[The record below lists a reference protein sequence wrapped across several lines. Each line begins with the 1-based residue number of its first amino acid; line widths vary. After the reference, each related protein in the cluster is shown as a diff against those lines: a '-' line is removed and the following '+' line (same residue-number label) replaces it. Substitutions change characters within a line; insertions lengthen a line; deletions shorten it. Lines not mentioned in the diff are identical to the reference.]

1 MATDSKARFL
11 RDAEKFVLQGKIQQ
25 AIHEYLKILK
35 VDPDDVLTMNTLGDL
50 YLREGRVAEAS
61 KCFAAVA
68 RHYTSNNF
76 LLKAIAVYKKILN
89 SDSSNLEINRVLA
102 DLYVRQGLM
111 VEAKNQFMR
120 IAEICTRENRHRETV
135 EAYEKV
141 AELDPANSSV
151 RLRLAEIY
159 LAGGSQDKAAL
170 CYAGAARA
178 QSRAG
183 DNQAAAQTYRR
194 SLELAPTDV
203 EIMKGYLETVSKLGD
218 TASAIDQI
226 HRALEILPEDVLL
239 REMLGKAHMAA
250 GDLRNAAESFR
261 GLVAQDETQFQN
273 FLDLPAAYLAA
284 GDVEEAA
291 RCLDPVIPILI
302 NRRAT
307 DQAVEAYH
315 GILQEYPGHEPT
327 LTRLADI
334 YYATNNQL
342 RHVEVLDQLVDLELE
357 KGNPAG
363 SIAFIEKILQIN
375 PRSEKHIRLHEKA
388 FVEAFPDTPY
398 TPPALAAEST
408 VDSPTAFL
416 LSMGREGSG
425 EGAFEDS
432 DSRLVEIDL
441 LINYGMKPKALER
454 LQALESQ
461 DPGNKDVHTRLL
473 SLYEESQRF
482 RDAAEQCAL
491 LAAIHRRANDEESA
505 ERYLAQAG
513 KLAPEWIGQGF
524 DLVAF
529 ANSRGVPI
537 ERRKMAA
544 RDVLAT
550 QDDVLEIDLSEDIS
564 EVFFDGPAGV
574 SLGQEGG
581 EAPVEPAEVAEEYS
595 PASAPRTP
603 VPESLADKMQE
614 VDFYLRLGFH
624 DEARAKLDEI
634 AAGHPDHPELE
645 SRYRQLAESSS
656 QPAQRPQ
663 AKAVEVEAH
672 GSEPEPVPSETDT
685 DLDAVVNR
693 FVSEYFHA
701 TPSQEPETPP
711 PADPHSEP
719 SRAGTAAMRG
729 AVEEGEKPHVNEMF
743 ADVLEE
749 VKTIAMSE
757 SVREEFDTHFGMG
770 VAYREMNLLEEA
782 IREFETAA
790 SSLDPAKHAR
800 EIVHCCGMLSMCYL
814 EKGMARSTLRWCQT
828 GLALADI
835 SPHESMALRYDMGV
849 AYSLTGET
857 DKALECFGKLFD
869 IDPTYRDVAQRIDG
883 LKSVSQRYGP

>member
-25 AIHEYLKILK
+25 AIHEYLKVIK
-35 VDPDDVLTMNTLGDL
+35 IDPDDVLTMNMLGDL
-50 YLREGRVAEAS
+50 YLREGRIAEAS
-61 KCFAAVA
+61 KCFASVA
-68 RHYTSNNF
+68 QNYTSNNF

-89 SDSSNLEINRVLA
+89 SDSNNLETNRVLA

-111 VEAKNQFMR
+111 VEARNQFMR
-120 IAEICTRENRHRETV
+120 IAEICTREGNSRETV

-159 LAGGSQDKAAL
+159 LAGGSRDKAAL
-170 CYAGAARA
+170 CFAGAARA
-178 QSRAG
+178 QSRVG
-183 DNQAAAQTYRR
+183 DNKAAAQTYRR

-203 EIMKGYLETVSKLGD
+203 EIMKGYLETVIQLGD
-218 TASAIDQI
+218 IASAINQI
-226 HRALEILPEDVLL
+226 RRSLEILPEDVLL
-239 REMLGKAHMAA
+239 REMLGKAYLAA
-250 GDLRNAAESFR
+250 GDLRSAAESFR
-261 GLVAQDETQFQN
+261 GLVAQDETQFKN
-273 FLDLPAAYLAA
+273 FLALPGAYLAA

-291 RCLDPVIPILI
+291 RCLDPIIPILI

-307 DQAVEAYH
+307 DQAVEAYND
-315 GILQEYPGHEPT
+315 ILGQIPDHEPT

-342 RHVEVLDQLVDLELE
+342 RYVEVLDQLIDLEME

-388 FVEAFPDTPY
+388 FADAFPDTPY
-398 TPPALAAEST
+398 TPPALAAEVP
-408 VDSPTAFL
+408 VDAPTGFL
-416 LSMGREGSG
+416 LRMGCEGSVDG
-425 EGAFEDS
+425 TFEDS
-432 DSRLVEIDL
+432 DSRFVEIDL

-461 DPGNKDVHTRLL
+461 DPGNKDVRTRLL
-473 SLYEESQRF
+473 SLYEESRRF
-482 RDAAEQCAL
+482 RDAAEQCVL
-491 LAAIHRRANDEESA
+491 LAAIHRRINDEGAA
-505 ERYLAQAG
+505 ERYMTQAG
-513 KLAPEWIGQGF
+513 KLAPEWIGPDF
-524 DLVAF
+524 DIAAF
-529 ANSRGVPI
+529 ADSRGVPI

-544 RDVLAT
+544 RDVLPS

-564 EVFFDGPAGV
+564 EVFFEGPAGV
-574 SLGQEGG
+574 PLGQESV
-581 EAPVEPAEVAEEYS
+581 AATVEPAEVAEEYS
-595 PASAPRTP
+595 PASAPRAP
-603 VPESLADKMQE
+603 APESMADKLQE

-645 SRYRQLAESSS
+645 SRYRQLTESNS
-656 QPAQRPQ
+656 QPTQRPQ
-663 AKAVEVEAH
+663 SKEVGAEAQN
-672 GSEPEPVPSETDT
+672 PEPDA

-693 FVSEYFHA
+693 FVAEYFHA
-701 TPSQEPETPP
+701 GPSPEQEPPLPSNSRCESYQAGAAMP
-711 PADPHSEP
+711 PA
-719 SRAGTAAMRG
+719 
-729 AVEEGEKPHVNEMF
+729 AVEEERKAHVNEMF

-749 VKTIAMSE
+749 VNTIAESE

-782 IREFETAA
+782 IREFEAAA
-790 SSLDPAKHAR
+790 SPLDPAKHAR
-800 EIVHCCGMLSMCYL
+800 EIVQCCGMLSMCFL

-835 SPHESMALRYDMGV
+835 SPHEGMALRYDMGV

-857 DKALECFGKLFD
+857 DKALQCFGKLFD
-869 IDPTYRDVAQRIDG
+869 MDPTYRDVAQRIDS
-883 LKSVSQRYGP
+883 LKSVSQHHGP

>member
-25 AIHEYLKILK
+25 AINEYLKIIRI
-35 VDPDDVLTMNTLGDL
+35 DPDDVLTMNMLGDL
-50 YLREGRVAEAS
+50 YLREGRIAEAS

-68 RHYTSNNF
+68 QNYTSNNF
-76 LLKAIAVYKKILN
+76 LLKAIAVYKKILS
-89 SDSSNLEINRVLA
+89 SDPNNLEINRVLA

-120 IAEICTRENRHRETV
+120 IAEVCTREGKNRETV

-159 LAGGSQDKAAL
+159 LAGGSKDKAAL
-170 CYAGAARA
+170 CFAGAARA

-183 DNQAAAQTYRR
+183 NNQAAAQTYRR

-203 EIMKGYLETVSKLGD
+203 EIMKGYLETVSQLGD

-226 HRALEILPEDVLL
+226 RRALDTLPEDILL
-239 REMLGKAHMAA
+239 REMLGKAYMAA
-250 GDLRNAAESFR
+250 GDLSSAAESFR
-261 GLVAQDETQFQN
+261 GLVAQDESQFKN
-273 FLDLPAAYLAA
+273 FLALPGAYLAA

-291 RCLDPVIPILI
+291 RCLDPITPILI

-307 DQAVEAYH
+307 DQAVDAYYE
-315 GILQEYPGHEPT
+315 ILREFPDHEPT

-342 RHVEVLDQLVDLELE
+342 RYIEVLDQLIELELE

-363 SIAFIEKILQIN
+363 AIAFIEKILQIN
-375 PRSEKHIRLHEKA
+375 PRSDKHIRLHEKA
-388 FVEAFPDTPY
+388 FVDAFPDTPY
-398 TPPALAAEST
+398 TPPTLAAETT
-408 VDSPTAFL
+408 VDAPTGFL
-416 LSMGREGSG
+416 LNMSHEGSG

-432 DSRLVEIDL
+432 DSRFVEIDL

-454 LQALESQ
+454 LQTLESQ
-461 DPGNKDVHTRLL
+461 DPGNKEVHTRLL
-473 SLYEESQRF
+473 SLYEESRKF
-482 RDAAEQCAL
+482 REAAEQCVL
-491 LAAIHRRANDEESA
+491 LAAIHRRANDEQAA
-505 ERYLAQAG
+505 ERYLAEAG
-513 KLAPEWIGQGF
+513 KLAPEWIGPGF
-524 DLVAF
+524 DIVAF
-529 ANSRGVPI
+529 ATSRGVPI
-537 ERRKMAA
+537 ERRRMAA
-544 RDVLAT
+544 REVLPS
-550 QDDVLEIDLSEDIS
+550 QEDSLEIDLSEDIS
-564 EVFFDGPAGV
+564 EVFFEGPAGV
-574 SLGQEGG
+574 SLRQEAGQVAAE
-581 EAPVEPAEVAEEYS
+581 PVEVPEEYS
-595 PASAPRTP
+595 PGSAPRSP
-603 VPESLADKMQE
+603 APESLADKLQE

-634 AAGHPDHPELE
+634 AAGQPDHPELE
-645 SRYRQLAESSS
+645 SRYKQLAEANV

-663 AKAVEVEAH
+663 SKAPEVATPGAGPEAVL
-672 GSEPEPVPSETDT
+672 SET

-693 FVSEYFHA
+693 FVVEYFHSSPPQEQSQ
-701 TPSQEPETPP
+701 PSPTDSP
-711 PADPHSEP
+711 SEP
-719 SRAGTAAMRG
+719 AKVGAAASGSSEDER
-729 AVEEGEKPHVNEMF
+729 KPHVNEMF

-749 VKTIAMSE
+749 VKTIAESE
-757 SVREEFDTHFGMG
+757 SGREEFDTHFGMG

-782 IREFETAA
+782 IKEFEAA
-790 SSLDPAKHAR
+790 AKFLNPAKHGR
-800 EIVHCCGMLSMCYL
+800 EIVQCCGMLSMCCL

-849 AYSLTGET
+849 AYSLTGAT

-883 LKSVSQRYGP
+883 LKSVSQRHGP